1 MSGPGTA
8 TPKLYVWR
16 HRVMY
21 LGPSYNSRSR
31 KYGSAALV
39 AGLDAPL
46 TFDLPGEGEPLV
58 TRLALLPPQLPTFF
72 GAHKSRIAVL
82 FLDMFRQDYMNLEDS
97 FPSVRGGVRTGLE
110 HEQHVLALFR
120 TIMDDGMAAIG
131 GASTLFSSLNLPGNP
146 LEGASESMDP
156 RILQT
161 IKLMTEAAPQCLGTA
176 DLASKLHLSVPRV
189 IQLFRN
195 QLGISFGTFQ
205 RWYRLHQVTQAVAAG
220 QTLTDAAQTA
230 GFVDLAHYDNTFKRT
245 FGVAPS
251 VFLSP
256 RSQVDVI
263 MSPSP
268 EDQPLQ
274 CKPSVIPARF
284 AIPFGK

>member
-1 MSGPGTA
+1 MTRPVSA
-8 TPKLYVWR
+8 KPKLYVWR

-21 LGPSYNSRSR
+21 LGPAYNARRR

-46 TFDLPGEGEPLV
+46 TFNLPGNERPLV
-58 TRLALLPPQLPTFF
+58 TQLALLPPQLPTFF
-72 GAHKSRIAVL
+72 GAHQSRIAVL
-82 FLDMFRQDYMNLEDS
+82 FLDMFRQDYMRLVDC
-97 FPSVRGGVRTGLE
+97 FPSVRGDVRIGLE
-110 HEQHVLALFR
+110 HEQHVLGLLR
-120 TIMDDGMAAIG
+120 TIMDNGMPAIG
-131 GASTLFSSLNLPGNP
+131 GESTLFSSLNLPGNP
-146 LEGASESMDP
+146 LAGVSTSMDP
-156 RILQT
+156 RILKT

-256 RSQVDVI
+256 RSEVDVI
-263 MSPSP
+263 MSPST
-268 EDQPLQ
+268 EDQSLP
-274 CKPSVIPARF
+274 CKPSVMPARL
-284 AIPFGK
+284 AIQIGK